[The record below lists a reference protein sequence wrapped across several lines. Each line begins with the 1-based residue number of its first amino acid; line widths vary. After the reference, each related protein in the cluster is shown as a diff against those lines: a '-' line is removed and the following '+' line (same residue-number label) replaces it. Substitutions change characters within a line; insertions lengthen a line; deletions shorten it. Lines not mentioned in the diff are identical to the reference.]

1 MHVCSVMESGILID
15 RRTNFKSKKHFKCAG
30 ISNVKHTHN
39 LWTPFVKKKEI
50 KNMALQSS
58 LISIMR
64 LTTSILLKCYTKA
77 LWIKKQ
83 CTVLFRGSDPCKLDP
98 DPDLYSDPTHGKQ
111 PGFVK
116 KHIPRFFLKIKNNII
131 REIITLVNKYLKGI
145 LSLNVHTES
154 YPF

>member
-1 MHVCSVMESGILID
+1 MCM
-15 RRTNFKSKKHFKCAG
+15 NFQRKTYSQ
-30 ISNVKHTHN
+30 
-39 LWTPFVKKKEI
+39 FVDTICKKKEI

-64 LTTSILLKCYTKA
+64 LTTSILLKPYTKA

-83 CTVLFRGSDPCKLDP
+83 CTVLFRVSDPCKLDP
-98 DPDLYSDPTHGKQ
+98 ADPDLYPDPTHGKQ

-131 REIITLVNKYLKGI
+131 REIITLVNKYSNGI
-145 LSLNVHTES
+145 LSLNVHTGS